1 MANNIIRREKK
12 SLPPP
17 HTHRWLTSS
26 SGGAGG
32 YSGGTWEDKWNECRQ
47 LVQSEWEN
55 NNKSISDTRWNEWE
69 LELLFE
75 SLFQDIIMV
84 LFGLQRQ
91 VKIITVVIM

>member
-17 HTHRWLTSS
+17 HTHRWQTSS
-26 SGGAGG
+26 SGAGG

-47 LVQSEWEN
+47 LVQSDWGN

-75 SLFQDIIMV
+75 SLFQAIIMV

>member
-1 MANNIIRREKK
+1 MQGDTAGVQGKTNG
-12 SLPPP
+12 
-17 HTHRWLTSS
+17 TSV
-26 SGGAGG
+26 
-32 YSGGTWEDKWNECRQ
+32 CRQ

-75 SLFQDIIMV
+75 SLFQAIIMV
-84 LFGLQRQ
+84 FFGLSRQ

>member
-1 MANNIIRREKK
+1 MADVQQWCWGIQR
-12 SLPPP
+12 
-17 HTHRWLTSS
+17 
-26 SGGAGG
+26 
-32 YSGGTWEDKWNECRQ
+32 GTGEDKWNECRQ

-84 LFGLQRQ
+84 SFGLQRQ